1 MARTLNTSHP
11 LYGNLTY
18 LIGVEDDNTT
28 IKDFVT
34 GRTFTARTA
43 SAVDPTIGGTGT
55 WGVHFRTGG
64 QYAEPGG
71 WTFSPS
77 ITPST
82 GAQSMVVV
90 VHQVHVATID
100 SNPVGRESFFIGNT
114 GGMNGAGGA
123 LQVCTNGSG
132 KVIAHN
138 VDSGGTDYVATSTTD
153 IVSATARM
161 YTATRDNAATRTL
174 RLYIN
179 GSVDVTN
186 SSAGDN
192 SAASRALNAIG
203 GRTSGEVGTMDASVV
218 WLVGFNKDLSAA
230 EVEDLHGSLGADNA
244 FGLVNTPPAA
254 PVLSSPTVV
263 STGNTIAT
271 VRVTTD
277 TAPSGS
283 STLAVRTRAAAAPA
297 WTAAEVLASPT
308 ATITS
313 GASGAR
319 DFNLTGLT
327 NGTALIADFAQTGPS
342 NVVSTASFTP
352 STVPGAPTIGTA
364 VAGNAQAT
372 VNGTAP
378 ASTGGSAITGY
389 RSTATPGG
397 STITGATL
405 PITHTGLSN
414 GTAYTFTLAAQNA
427 NGYGSESA
435 ASNSV
440 TPSAPGTAPTITV
453 QPSNQTVT
461 AGATATFSVTATG
474 SGLTYQWRRNGTPIG
489 GATSSSYTTPAT
501 TVSGGSANNGDLY
514 SVVVTGDTAP
524 AATSSNATL
533 TVNAGSPP
541 PPPPPGTFTAQTDVI
556 AVAGIPLAST
566 LVYLTWCPAGRPGS
580 ITAPV
585 NTTATTDAAG
595 RVTVSHNVAGQGM
608 VLIGTRPGPTMANDR
623 VFAQFLTLA

>member
-1 MARTLNTSHP
+1 MSITFNGSSSKLIHDLGASLGLAYPFALFAWVKPTSGTVNQMVFGAAALSLTREAM
-11 LYGNLTY
+11 LYAEGA
-18 LIGVEDDNTT
+18 GSGKMRAFHVGDSDG
-28 IKDFVT
+28 T
-34 GRTFTARTA
+34 GADST
-43 SAVDPTIGGTGT
+43 SAVSTSWTPALAVFTSDTSRTIYYGAGAAVTQSSTDTNLLASQLTRLAVGTRAKDDGLWFAGDIAEVAIWSGGTAL
-55 WGVHFRTGG
+55 G
-64 QYAEPGG
+64 QTEFDAL
-71 WTFSPS
+71 
-77 ITPST
+77 
-82 GAQSMVVV
+82 
-90 VHQVHVATID
+90 
-100 SNPVGRESFFIGNT
+100 
-114 GGMNGAGGA
+114 AGGA
-123 LQVCTNGSG
+123 VPSSVSSGTLHDYWSLTTQASTHTGSNGR
-132 KVIAHN
+132 VL
-138 VDSGGTDYVATSTTD
+138 TATST
-153 IVSATARM
+153 SQGATHPIAG
-161 YTATRDNAATRTL
+161 ATP
-174 RLYIN
+174 I
-179 GSVDVTN
+179 
-186 SSAGDN
+186 
-192 SAASRALNAIG
+192 
-203 GRTSGEVGTMDASVV
+203 
-218 WLVGFNKDLSAA
+218 
-230 EVEDLHGSLGADNA
+230 
-244 FGLVNTPPAA
+244 
-254 PVLSSPTVV
+254 LSSPTVV
-263 STGNTIAT
+263 STGNGIAT

-297 WTAAEVLASPT
+297 WTASEVLASPT
-308 ATITS
+308 ATLTS

-378 ASTGGSAITGY
+378 ASNGGSAITGY

-397 STITGATL
+397 STVTGASL
-405 PITHTGLSN
+405 PITHTGLTN

-474 SGLTYQWRRNGTPIG
+474 SGLTYQWRRNGTNIS

-533 TVNAGSPP
+533 TVNAAPP
-541 PPPPPGTFTAQTDVI
+541 PPSGPTLP
-556 AVAGIPLAST
+556 AVATDATGST
-566 LVYLTWCPAGRPGS
+566 RRTGQ
-580 ITAPV
+580 
-585 NTTATTDAAG
+585 TTRMVVEPFTNIESLGTGTRTIATGTTDATTGEITLTGLAAG
-595 RVTVSHNVAGQGM
+595 TYAVFGFFPSTGATIQGVRFRLVTVS
-608 VLIGTRPGPTMANDR
+608 
-623 VFAQFLTLA
+623 

>member
-1 MARTLNTSHP
+1 MNYVASSFGAAWTNFVSSQSVSVNTGSNAGRYIVGISTATNGGTAAARNLSSANYGGVGLTLSAVESNNFGSFFQAAHGATT
-11 LYGNLTY
+11 LT
-18 LIGVEDDNTT
+18 GANN
-28 IKDFVT
+28 
-34 GRTFTARTA
+34 FTA
-43 SAVDPTIGGTGT
+43 VCPNNDGGI
-55 WGVHFRTGG
+55 F
-64 QYAEPGG
+64 
-71 WTFSPS
+71 
-77 ITPST
+77 
-82 GAQSMVVV
+82 
-90 VHQVHVATID
+90 VA
-100 SNPVGRESFFIGNT
+100 
-114 GGMNGAGGA
+114 
-123 LQVCTNGSG
+123 
-132 KVIAHN
+132 
-138 VDSGGTDYVATSTTD
+138 
-153 IVSATARM
+153 
-161 YTATRDNAATRTL
+161 AAAFD
-174 RLYIN
+174 
-179 GSVDVTN
+179 GC
-186 SSAGDN
+186 
-192 SAASRALNAIG
+192 AASPL
-203 GRTSGEVGTMDASVV
+203 SG
-218 WLVGFNKDLSAA
+218 LVKA
-230 EVEDLHGSLGADNA
+230 GADNA
-244 FGLVNTPPAA
+244 SPTATVSSASGRTVYAIVAELGSQSTLTPDSGVTVIATADASTSRFHLLSIAGGSSVAIGGSFPGTRSWSMWAWSLEA
-254 PVLSSPTVV
+254 LSSNPVLSSPTVV

-297 WTAAEVLASPT
+297 WTEAEVLASPT

-319 DFNLTGLT
+319 DFNLASLV
-327 NGTALIADFAQTGPS
+327 NGTALQADFAQTGS

-378 ASTGGSAITGY
+378 ASNGGAAITGY

-397 STITGATL
+397 STVTGASL

-414 GTAYTFTLAAQNA
+414 GTGYTFTLAATNA
-427 NGYGSESA
+427 NGYGAESA

-474 SGLTYQWRRNGTPIG
+474 SGLTYQWRRNGTNIS

-533 TVNAGSPP
+533 TVNAAPP
-541 PPPPPGTFTAQTDVI
+541 PPSGPTLP
-556 AVAGIPLAST
+556 AVATDATGST
-566 LVYLTWCPAGRPGS
+566 RRTGQ
-580 ITAPV
+580 
-585 NTTATTDAAG
+585 TTRMVVEPFTNIESLGTGTRTIATGTTDATTGEITLTGLAAG
-595 RVTVSHNVAGQGM
+595 TYAVFGFFPSTGATIQGVRFRLVTV
-608 VLIGTRPGPTMANDR
+608 T
-623 VFAQFLTLA
+623 

>member
-1 MARTLNTSHP
+1 MAYHGINFRASSGYVTDGT
-11 LYGNLTY
+11 GETY
-18 LIGVEDDNTT
+18 SLSEAYPTTRSGKTFGFDVDINANSRDRSNGIDRRLAGGAQKNNSAGLFKFYFDLPEGAGTYDVRLALGDNDNAQTHRCVIRDGDGGAALAT
-28 IKDFVT
+28 IN
-34 GRTFTARTA
+34 A
-43 SAVDPTIGGTGT
+43 GTGT
-55 WGVHFRTGG
+55 AEWLDATGVLRTSAANWASNNAAAQLAFTGTQMVLDLGNHAGG
-64 QYAEPGG
+64 TNA
-71 WTFSPS
+71 TFIAHVSMEKVN
-77 ITPST
+77 T
-82 GAQSMVVV
+82 GA
-90 VHQVHVATID
+90 
-100 SNPVGRESFFIGNT
+100 
-114 GGMNGAGGA
+114 
-123 LQVCTNGSG
+123 
-132 KVIAHN
+132 
-138 VDSGGTDYVATSTTD
+138 
-153 IVSATARM
+153 
-161 YTATRDNAATRTL
+161 
-174 RLYIN
+174 
-179 GSVDVTN
+179 
-186 SSAGDN
+186 
-192 SAASRALNAIG
+192 
-203 GRTSGEVGTMDASVV
+203 
-218 WLVGFNKDLSAA
+218 
-230 EVEDLHGSLGADNA
+230 
-244 FGLVNTPPAA
+244 
-254 PVLSSPTVV
+254 VLSSPTVV
-263 STGNTIAT
+263 STGNGIAT